1 MVPKQPGVAAITAA
15 MCSSALLRCLSGN
28 CCPSAEQDDSSNGGR
43 EARFGCLLAGQCA
56 ASPARRGSRAR
67 MASTAA
73 KDTMTEI
80 IGKCICRY
88 TSFSTIRN
96 LAQTPLAHT
105 ITPVCVVLYYVG
117 TLSPLATQPRH
128 TRRASKLFY
137 SSKLNNKDKKEAVV
151 LYVMVIV
158 NKPRAC

>member
-1 MVPKQPGVAAITAA
+1 MFFRQMWAKYVFFVFCFFRDFSFSPLFFIFK
-15 MCSSALLRCLSGN
+15 LS
-28 CCPSAEQDDSSNGGR
+28 
-43 EARFGCLLAGQCA
+43 
-56 ASPARRGSRAR
+56 
-67 MASTAA
+67 M
-73 KDTMTEI
+73 I
-80 IGKCICRY
+80 CICRY